1 MSISSFIPRLNFFRI
16 KPTNKYKR
24 GVSIIATLILKI
36 MLDRTKPKNKSQ
48 AKISKKHRRDITV
61 VESIIC
67 EEKVEKLFLSQRY
80 FPLVSC
86 FQKW

>member
-1 MSISSFIPRLNFFRI
+1 
-16 KPTNKYKR
+16 
-24 GVSIIATLILKI
+24 
-36 MLDRTKPKNKSQ
+36 MLERTKPKNKSQ
-48 AKISKKHRRDITV
+48 AKMSKKHKRAITV

-86 FQKW
+86 FQK

>member
-1 MSISSFIPRLNFFRI
+1 MSISSFIPRLNFLRI
-16 KPTNKYKR
+16 KPTKKYKR
-24 GVSIIATLILKI
+24 GVSIIATIILKI
-36 MLDRTKPKNKSQ
+36 MLERTKPKNKFQ
-48 AKISKKHRRDITV
+48 AKISKKHRRAITV

-86 FQKW
+86 FQK

>member
-16 KPTNKYKR
+16 NPTNKYNR
-24 GVSIIATLILKI
+24 GVSIIATIILKI
-36 MLDRTKPKNKSQ
+36 ILERTKPKNKSQ
-48 AKISKKHRRDITV
+48 TKMSKKHKRAMTV

-86 FQKW
+86 FQK